1 MTKINKLVMHGFK
14 SFAKRTEIT
23 LGEKFNCVLGPNGS
37 GKSNILDAICF
48 VLGKSSAKGLRAE
61 KSENLIYNGGKSK
74 KAAKQGEVTIYF
86 DNSKKTFPVDE
97 KEIAITRIVKRS
109 GQSTY
114 KINHKKR
121 TRQQVLDLLSIAKID
136 PDGYNIILQGDIIR
150 FVEMPSTKRRE
161 IIEEISGIGVYEEK
175 KHKAV
180 KEMEKVE
187 EKLNEAD
194 IIMKEKQS
202 YIKELKKDR
211 NQAMKFKELNDKIKE
226 NKASLL
232 NIKIKAKKD
241 EIEKVQKDIDEKEDQ
256 IKKYEEDIKK
266 LKEKLEDYKN
276 EIDNINKEV
285 EKKGNKD
292 QIALQKE
299 IEKLNIDIGTNKNR
313 IGHLQDEIVKI
324 EQRKNNI
331 EKTLV
336 DVKEKSKKIAE
347 EKDELKDKLEK
358 DQKEL
363 EKLEK
368 TINDFKKDN
377 KLDSNSNLE
386 MDIQKIDQQAE
397 ELQEEIQ
404 KLREEQQSLV
414 REKDK
419 LEYKIDSIDERIE
432 KVGAIEKENKKE
444 LEKLKQKKEEFKKA
458 TLELNKR
465 LNDDSS
471 YAAQLGNAKDKLQKV
486 NEEIA
491 KLKAKNVSIKEKIAG
506 GLAVQKVL
514 EQKNK
519 IKGIYGTVSE
529 LGKVNSEYSL
539 ALEVA
544 AGAKIKS
551 IVVEND
557 KVAAECI
564 KFLKSNKLGTATF
577 LPLNKLRNIP
587 KKAEIQKIAQ
597 GNGVK
602 GFAIDLIGFESKF
615 RRVFSYVFGNTLVV
629 ENIEVARRL
638 GVGKARMVTLD
649 GDLAERSGAMHGGYR
664 TKQRGL
670 GFQEKEVTEDLSKL
684 EKEASDLNGVV
695 SKIESQRKDNE
706 ENIERLRKLKANLEG
721 EIIKSE
727 KSLHLDSEDL
737 DASRKLKQ
745 ELNKEIEKVDSD
757 IQKNQKEINE
767 KNTKLAELK
776 TEKQKLRDK
785 ISMLRNPSVM
795 AELNTFEEKRN
806 QLRDE
811 IAETKANIKNVE
823 MQIENLLAPEQQNS
837 LKILKQHDKEMEEFK
852 EEIKDLKE
860 KVKKQEFN
868 LKDKEEQQKRFRSKF
883 NSLFNKR
890 DKINKEISKIERE
903 IESKEEKSRDI
914 EKKSNVV
921 SLDQAKLKAELSG
934 FEEEFKQYEGVKLYK
949 NKSEEKMK
957 KEVWQFEKMVNDIGA
972 VNMRALEVY
981 DQVEKEYNSLMEKKK
996 KLVSERED
1004 ILVMMNEIESKK
1016 KELFMKT
1023 FEVINKN
1030 FKKIFS
1036 MLSSKGKTFLEIEEP
1051 KDIFNNGISIKVKVS
1066 GKKFLDIRSLS
1077 GGEKTLT
1084 ALAFIFAIQEHEPAS
1099 FYVLD
1104 EVDAALDKRNSEKLS
1119 KLLKE
1124 YSKRAQY
1131 LLISHNDGIISEAE
1145 NLYGISMDEHGVSKV
1160 VSLKI

>member
-74 KAAKQGEVTIYF
+74 KAAKKGEVSIYF

-97 KEIAITRIVKRS
+97 KEIAISRIVKHS

-114 KINHKKR
+114 KINHKTR
-121 TRQQVLDLLSIAKID
+121 TRQQVLDLLSMAKID
-136 PDGYNIILQGDIIR
+136 PNGYNIILQGDIIR

-161 IIEEISGIGVYEEK
+161 IIEEISGISVYEEK

-187 EKLNEAD
+187 EKLKEAD
-194 IIMKEKQS
+194 IVMKEKES

-211 NQAMKFKELNDKIKE
+211 NQAMKFKDLNDKIKE

-232 NIKIKAKKD
+232 NIKIKGKKD
-241 EIEKVQKDIDEKEDQ
+241 EIEKIQKDIEGKEED

-266 LKEKLEDYKN
+266 LKERLEENKN
-276 EIDNINKEV
+276 EIDSINKEV
-285 EKKGNKD
+285 EEKGNKD
-292 QIALQKE
+292 QVALQKE

-313 IGHLQDEIVKI
+313 IGHLQDEIVKV

-331 EKTLV
+331 ERTLV

-347 EKDELKDKLEK
+347 EKEELKNKLEK

-363 EKLEK
+363 EKFEK
-368 TINDFKKDN
+368 TIDDFKKDN
-377 KLDSNSNLE
+377 KLDSSSNIEL
-386 MDIQKIDQQAE
+386 DIQKIDQQAE
-397 ELQEEIQ
+397 EFQEEIQ
-404 KLREEQQSLV
+404 KLREEQQKLI

-419 LEYKIDSIDERIE
+419 LEYKIESIDERIE
-432 KVGAIEKENKKE
+432 KVGAIEKENRKE

-471 YAAQLGNAKDKLQKV
+471 FAAQLGNAKDKLQKV

-506 GLAVQKVL
+506 GLAVQKIL

-529 LGKVNSEYSL
+529 LGKVNSEYGL

-564 KFLKSNKLGTATF
+564 KYLKKNKLGTATF

-597 GNGVK
+597 WNGVR

-615 RRVFSYVFGNTLVV
+615 RKVFSYVFGNTLVV

-664 TKQRGL
+664 KKQRGL
-670 GFQEKEVTEDLSKL
+670 GFQEKEVIEDLSKL
-684 EKEASDLNGVV
+684 EKESSDLNDVV

-706 ENIERLRKLKANLEG
+706 DNIERLRNLKANLEG

-737 DASRKLKQ
+737 EASRKLKQ
-745 ELNKEIEKVDSD
+745 ELNKEIEKIDSD

-767 KNTKLAELK
+767 KNTKLTDLK
-776 TEKQKLRDK
+776 TEKQKLREK
-785 ISMLRNPSVM
+785 ISMLRNPSII

-806 QLRDE
+806 QLREE

-823 MQIENLLAPEQQNS
+823 MQVENLLAPEQQNS
-837 LKILKQHDKEMEEFK
+837 LKILKQHDKEMEDFK

-860 KVKKQEFN
+860 KVKKQESD
-868 LKDKEEQQKRFRSKF
+868 LKDKEEQQKKFRSKF
-883 NSLFNKR
+883 NSLFDKR
-890 DKINKEISKIERE
+890 DKINKEISKIERN

-914 EKKSNVV
+914 EKKANVV

-949 NKSEEKMK
+949 NKSEEKIK
-957 KEVWQFEKMVNDIGA
+957 KEVWQFENMVKEIGA

-1036 MLSSKGKTFLEIEEP
+1036 MLSSKGETFLEIEEP
-1051 KDIFNNGISIKVKVS
+1051 KDVFNNGISIKVRIS

-1077 GGEKTLT
+1077 GGEKTLA